1 VTTTVQI
8 ANECNFLVCQ
18 NKLEEREANST
29 RRKRTHDVRNEN
41 LKVPILLHLSLQV
54 QVWECVTNRLCERW
68 PLLSGGEVKRVEVL
82 IASKVGARRWSGVPA
97 CRNGS

>member
-1 VTTTVQI
+1 MTTTVQI
-8 ANECNFLVCQ
+8 ANECKFLVRQ
-18 NKLEEREANST
+18 NKLQESEANST

-41 LKVPILLHLSLQV
+41 LKVPILLHLSLHA
-54 QVWECVTNRLCERW
+54 WEFVTNRLCERR